1 MLFNSIEYLIYL
13 PLVVVTYYMLPGRFR
28 WIFLLT
34 ASYYFYMSWEAK
46 YAFLIL
52 FTTTYNYFVARKYH
66 SITTETRKKLAYISV
81 FVVNLGLLFF
91 FKYYQFLTGS
101 ATDLFSWLDMPVKF
115 PKLNVLLPVGISFY
129 TFQTLSYMI
138 EVRQGK
144 QEVEKHFGYFALYV
158 VYFPQLVAGPI
169 ERFSRLTPQLKI
181 THRFSYEGFRKGMQL
196 ILFGLFIKMVIADNL
211 SPLVDQIFA
220 KPADFS
226 SLSLI
231 IGTLFYSIQIY
242 SDFYGYSTIAI
253 GSSAILGIGL
263 MDNFRTPYLSKSIA
277 EFWTRWHISLSTWF
291 RDYLF
296 FPLGGSKV
304 RFSRLWFN
312 IFIVF
317 MVSGLW
323 HGANWTFVIWGALHA
338 FYYMTEKVVSRFFPP
353 SGLPSNRLFSIAKV
367 MLTFILVS
375 FAWIFFRA
383 SSLTEALLFIKSM
396 ALNFNQGDTI
406 AVSSHLWLLVALFI
420 LSDWITYSA
429 RFDTW
434 INQRQLLVRWSVYFI
449 LIGSI
454 SALSGVN
461 NHPFIYFQF

>member
-1 MLFNSIEYLIYL
+1 
-13 PLVVVTYYMLPGRFR
+13 
-28 WIFLLT
+28 
-34 ASYYFYMSWEAK
+34 
-46 YAFLIL
+46 
-52 FTTTYNYFVARKYH
+52 
-66 SITTETRKKLAYISV
+66 
-81 FVVNLGLLFF
+81 
-91 FKYYQFLTGS
+91 
-101 ATDLFSWLDMPVKF
+101 
-115 PKLNVLLPVGISFY
+115 
-129 TFQTLSYMI
+129 
-138 EVRQGK
+138 
-144 QEVEKHFGYFALYV
+144 
-158 VYFPQLVAGPI
+158 
-169 ERFSRLTPQLKI
+169 
-181 THRFSYEGFRKGMQL
+181 
-196 ILFGLFIKMVIADNL
+196 
-211 SPLVDQIFA
+211 
-220 KPADFS
+220 
-226 SLSLI
+226 
-231 IGTLFYSIQIY
+231 
-242 SDFYGYSTIAI
+242 
-253 GSSAILGIGL
+253 
-263 MDNFRTPYLSKSIA
+263 
-277 EFWTRWHISLSTWF
+277 
-291 RDYLF
+291 
-296 FPLGGSKV
+296 
-304 RFSRLWFN
+304 
-312 IFIVF
+312 